1 MTKQNKNIVLLLI
14 GVILLFSFTKAP
26 KKKGSIII
34 EPLQGNNLYANKL
47 AQLYDGLDP
56 SLLYYTFN
64 GGELLTLLEDTGV
77 DYKVSYVKPGGENI
91 TGYIRYED
99 ITIK

>member
-26 KKKGSIII
+26 KRKGSIIV

-47 AQLYDGLDP
+47 AQLYDEFDP
-56 SLLYYTFN
+56 SILLYTFN
-64 GGELLTLLEDTGV
+64 GGELLTLLEDTGI
-77 DYKVSYVKPGGENI
+77 DYKVSYVKPGGQTV
-91 TGYIRYED
+91 TGFINYND
-99 ITIK
+99 VTIK

>member
-1 MTKQNKNIVLLLI
+1 MTKQNKNIIFLLI

-47 AQLYDGLDP
+47 AQLYDGFDP

-64 GGELLTLLEDTGV
+64 GGELLTLIEDTGI
-77 DYKVSYVKPGGENI
+77 DYKVSYVKPGGESV

>member
-26 KKKGSIII
+26 KKQGSIII

-64 GGELLTLLEDTGV
+64 GGELLTLLEDTGI
-77 DYKVSYVKPGGENI
+77 DYKVSYVKPGGETI